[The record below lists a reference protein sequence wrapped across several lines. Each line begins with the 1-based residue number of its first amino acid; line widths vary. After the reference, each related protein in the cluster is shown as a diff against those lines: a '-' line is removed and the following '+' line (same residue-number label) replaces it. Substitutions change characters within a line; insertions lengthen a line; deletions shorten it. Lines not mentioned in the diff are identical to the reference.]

1 MEFARR
7 WLCLDASRE
16 KEADRIERSP
26 AAVGDETRVVVM
38 AWQPEA
44 GTGWPGSRE
53 GRSARCGACATVPIR
68 MPALAFRCLASA
80 KGCGY
85 AE

>member
-44 GTGWPGSRE
+44 GTGWPGRRFMLTDPTSHTRTITFSRVST
-53 GRSARCGACATVPIR
+53 GQKPD
-68 MPALAFRCLASA
+68 
-80 KGCGY
+80 
-85 AE
+85 